1 MPNPKKKL
9 PTGPIRIDTPIGQG
23 SSADLL
29 QPKLEKEVDETKQ
42 ETRKQDSNKL
52 EFSKQETGKQEVSL
66 EENIKIDSSKPDDSF
81 IVSQIEE
88 STLPESSQEE
98 INLPEIRKQESSLP
112 ESINEEQEYKKVAM
126 RLSAEAVET
135 LKQLR
140 VTTGVPYE
148 ILVDVMIRNW
158 DNLPGRTQT
167 SYLQQ
172 AKEARMKRLLAGQ
185 EKTMKTIRDKYSR

>member
-23 SSADLL
+23 SSSDLL
-29 QPKLEKEVDETKQ
+29 QPKLEKEVDKIKL
-42 ETRKQDSNKL
+42 ETRKQDSNKQ
-52 EFSKQETGKQEVSL
+52 ESSKQETSKQEVSL
-66 EENIKIDSSKPDDSF
+66 EENMKIDSSKPDDSF
-81 IVSQIEE
+81 IVSQIE

-98 INLPEIRKQESSLP
+98 INLPEIRKPESGLP
-112 ESINEEQEYKKVAM
+112 ESTNEEQEYKKVAM

-158 DNLPGRTQT
+158 DNLPGRTQN

-172 AKEARMKRLLAGQ
+172 AKEARMRRLLAGQ

>member
-1 MPNPKKKL
+1 MSNPKKKL
-9 PTGPIRIDTPIGQG
+9 PTGPIRIDTPIGRG
-23 SSADLL
+23 SSSDLP
-29 QPKLEKEVDETKQ
+29 QPNPGKELDEEKQKTI
-42 ETRKQDSNKL
+42 KQDSRLLEASLNETKKL
-52 EFSKQETGKQEVSL
+52 
-66 EENIKIDSSKPDDSF
+66 DSSKQDDSLLA
-81 IVSQIEE
+81 SQME
-88 STLPESSQEE
+88 ESSQEE

-112 ESINEEQEYKKVAM
+112 ESSNEEQEYKKVAM

-158 DNLPGRTQT
+158 NNLPGRTQN

-172 AKEARMKRLLAGQ
+172 AKQARMRRLLAGQ
-185 EKTMKTIRDKYSR
+185 EKTMKTIKGKYSR